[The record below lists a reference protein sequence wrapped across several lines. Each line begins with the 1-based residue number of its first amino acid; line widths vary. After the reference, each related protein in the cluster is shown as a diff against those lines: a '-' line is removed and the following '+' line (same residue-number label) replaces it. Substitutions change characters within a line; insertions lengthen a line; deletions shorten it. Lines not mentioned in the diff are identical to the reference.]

1 MSGLFYLA
9 PAKPVLNPIA
19 MEIKEESLEVQW
31 TVAYNGGE
39 PITEYIIHWGT
50 HPDRLVSKEE
60 IKNPS
65 SQTQGTQEV
74 TGLKGGT
81 EYFVQIEAK
90 NDVGSNK
97 SLPQSYTTDLCCKSL
112 IP

>member
-9 PAKPVLNPIA
+9 PAKPVLDPNA
-19 MEIKEESLEVQW
+19 MEITEESLKVHW

-39 PITEYIIHWGT
+39 PIKKYIIHWGT
-50 HPDRLVSKEE
+50 DLDHLVHMEE
-60 IKNPS
+60 IKNPA
-65 SQTQGTQEV
+65 SQTQGMQEV
-74 TGLKGGT
+74 TGLNGGT
-81 EYFVQIEAK
+81 TYFVQIEAK
-90 NDVGSNK
+90 NDVRSNK